1 MDLEILS
8 EVLILPSF
16 VDLGLQLV
24 PGGPGGGGG
33 GAVTAGVIR
42 VVLNVLLRLDSLILH
57 LESKHVVNLNPAPCQ
72 D

>member
-8 EVLILPSF
+8 EILILPSF

-57 LESKHVVNLNPAPCQ
+57 LESKHVIITSTLA
-72 D
+72 